1 MRGVVKRLFDFLEIH
16 LAVLIFLVLIFSVV
30 IQVFSRY
37 LLDRPLPRLFE
48 LSIYSF
54 VWAIYLGAPLAKRY
68 RKHIRFDILYR
79 KFPRKVQLII
89 EIVFDIFTNVVFLLI
104 LIPSIQYTAWNYKI
118 KSSTLRIPWTY
129 LLMCFPIF
137 IGLILIHNSVWIYT
151 HIRELLGKKIP
162 AEEVPPWQ

>member
-1 MRGVVKRLFDFLEIH
+1 MRRMAKKIFDLLEVH
-16 LAVLIFLVLIFSVV
+16 LAALIFLVLIFSVV

-37 LLDRPLPRLFE
+37 VLNQPLPRLFE

-68 RKHIRFDILYR
+68 RRHIRFDVLYR
-79 KFPRKVQLII
+79 KFPRKVQLAIDI
-89 EIVFDIFTNVVFLLI
+89 GFDILTNAVFLIL
-104 LIPSIQYTAWNYKI
+104 LIPSIQYTAWNYRI

-129 LLMCFPIF
+129 LLVCFPIF
-137 IGLILIHNSVWIYT
+137 VALIFIHNSVWIYR
-151 HIRELLGKKIP
+151 HMREFLGKKIP